1 MTLEDFFTLTEMRD
15 GLSSLARVEELL
27 SMIQKLNDCTTSN
40 LGDAVRQWSTVAGV
54 LAATDH
60 KECLNQFLELNGL
73 SLLNQWLQEA
83 LNLSV
88 DVNGIVVEELI
99 CSLLTSF
106 ERLPIDHKRK
116 STSGIGITIEL
127 LLDHKSIPIKE
138 KARILYA
145 KWELV
150 RNNDMSCHDQDQC
163 RASESNHPRTCE
175 DVKTNE
181 NCSNLVNSVVD
192 VPPCLDISSLN
203 STENERLT
211 TPNQVLSMSSNPIN
225 SNAEVAGVNSS
236 GSSIISNSC
245 PENLS
250 ITVESSVSV
259 AVAVGNPSANTCSQS
274 DQKGDTDDQHDVAVL
289 KDVPEVVKGMELDM
303 REGKSCK
310 SNQRETYSNSSSLA
324 FSASLTPLM
333 AATEPM
339 IACKMD
345 SDNDASFASKTME
358 HQPKAGDFDHGREKS
373 LITAKDSNPAV
384 NLTSGFQD
392 LSCTASII
400 NNIGDPQ
407 LPCQREEALT
417 GIVKDIDHVTK
428 FKSRKGH
435 FETSTDFFKVV
446 GIKANK
452 EISQKSELG
461 LECLDDALEVARQVA
476 IAVEREVVDYREPF
490 CSSPEFNSGE
500 TTGSHSPESEEEKH
514 DRAVT
519 EEVDADSSSAGKDH
533 SGTSSPE
540 KESEITQNMSS
551 DPEISEQ
558 DIESTKR
565 QELVDKSIM
574 IRCTFDLNADICSDK
589 PECSIRPIQKIPIN
603 VTAPIAVVASSKGAP
618 GLSVTPLHFGGE
630 VGWKGSAATSA
641 FRPASPRRTLEDER
655 ISSGSK
661 QKSNF
666 LQIDLNVTE
675 MVDEVADIPASRRQ
689 VPASSS
695 LPSGDSCVEVIS
707 RTEKKLNLDL
717 NRLSDEDASMNP
729 FSSWKLHFQ
738 HGEHSLSSASSSS
751 YRQPSLRDFDL
762 NDNPSLPDIGGSHN
776 FDKSSTKASEYC
788 VGPTPCDPVIKIMGS
803 KIAAERKDNGNQVQH
818 SFLPNGLNIEPTM
831 VARPLLPC
839 TNMPNLAYGYAGLPS
854 APTMTVPAAY
864 YSPGSFSYMVDPR
877 GATHLP
883 HITGAGG
890 LGGPSA
896 RPPFLLG
903 ATSVPSN
910 MAGFGSSR
918 AGFDLNGGMTS
929 KEGGRFEQFF
939 LQGHR
944 GRTEDQ
950 TKTSAQPSSS
960 GIALKRKEPDSG
972 WEPSL
977 YGFKHTM
984 SRQ

>member
-60 KECLNQFLELNGL
+60 KECLNHFLELNGL
-73 SLLNQWLQEA
+73 SFLNQWLQEA

-116 STSGIGITIEL
+116 SASGIGITIEL

-145 KWELV
+145 KWEHA

-163 RASESNHPRTCE
+163 RASESNHPGPCE

-192 VPPCLDISSLN
+192 VPPCLDISPLN
-203 STENERLT
+203 STKNERLT
-211 TPNQVLSMSSNPIN
+211 TPSQVLSMPLNPIN

-236 GSSIISNSC
+236 ASSITSNSC

-259 AVAVGNPSANTCSQS
+259 AVGNPSTNTCSQS

-303 REGKSCK
+303 REEPISSCNLD
-310 SNQRETYSNSSSLA
+310 SN
-324 FSASLTPLM
+324 
-333 AATEPM
+333 
-339 IACKMD
+339 
-345 SDNDASFASKTME
+345 NDASFASKTME

-373 LITAKDSNPAV
+373 LITAKDSNPAA
-384 NLTSGFQD
+384 NLTSAFQD
-392 LSCTASII
+392 LSYTASVTS
-400 NNIGDPQ
+400 NIGDPQ
-407 LPCQREEALT
+407 LPCQTEEAST
-417 GIVKDIDHVTK
+417 GIVKDIDCDTK

-500 TTGSHSPESEEEKH
+500 TTGSHSPESEEEKL
-514 DRAVT
+514 DRPVT
-519 EEVDADSSSAGKDH
+519 EEVDVDSSSAGKDH

-558 DIESTKR
+558 DIESTKE

-574 IRCTFDLNADICSDK
+574 IRCTFDLNIDICSDK
-589 PECSIRPIQKIPIN
+589 PECSIRPIQKMPIN
-603 VTAPIAVVASSKGAP
+603 VTTPIAVVASSKGAP
-618 GLSVTPLHFGGE
+618 ALSVTPLHFGGE
-630 VGWKGSAATSA
+630 VGWKGSAVTSA
-641 FRPASPRRTLEDER
+641 FRPASPRRTLEGER

-689 VPASSS
+689 VRASSS

-717 NRLSDEDASMNP
+717 NRLSDEDAPMHP

-751 YRQPSLRDFDL
+751 SRQPSLRDFDL

-776 FDKSSTKASEYC
+776 FHKSSTKASEYC
-788 VGPTPCDPVIKIMGS
+788 EGPTPDPVIKIMGS

-839 TNMPNLAYGYAGLPS
+839 TNMPNFTYGYAGLPS

-877 GATHLP
+877 GTTLVP
-883 HITGAGG
+883 HITGSGG
-890 LGGPSA
+890 LGGPSV

-910 MAGFGSSR
+910 MAGFSSSR
-918 AGFDLNGGMTS
+918 TGFDLNGGMTS
-929 KEGGRFEQFF
+929 KESGHFEQFF
-939 LQGHR
+939 LQSHR

-960 GIALKRKEPDSG
+960 GIALKRKEPDTG

>member
-1 MTLEDFFTLTEMRD
+1 
-15 GLSSLARVEELL
+15 
-27 SMIQKLNDCTTSN
+27 MIQKLNDCTTSN

-73 SLLNQWLQEA
+73 SFLNQCLQEA

-116 STSGIGITIEL
+116 SASGIGVTIEL

-138 KARILYA
+138 KARILYD
-145 KWELV
+145 KWEHA

-163 RASESNHPRTCE
+163 RASESNHLGPCE
-175 DVKTNE
+175 GVKTNE

-192 VPPCLDISSLN
+192 VPPCLDISPLN
-203 STENERLT
+203 STKNERIT
-211 TPNQVLSMSSNPIN
+211 TSNQVLSMSSNPIN
-225 SNAEVAGVNSS
+225 SNLEVAGVNSS

-259 AVAVGNPSANTCSQS
+259 AVANPSANTCSQS
-274 DQKGDTDDQHDVAVL
+274 DQKGDTDDQHDVALL
-289 KDVPEVVKGMELDM
+289 KDVPEIVKGMELDM
-303 REGKSCK
+303 REGKACK
-310 SNQRETYSNSSSLA
+310 SNQRETCSNSSSLA

-333 AATEPM
+333 AATEPT
-339 IACKMD
+339 ISCKMD
-345 SDNDASFASKTME
+345 SNNDASFASKTME
-358 HQPKAGDFDHGREKS
+358 DQPKAGDFDHGREKS
-373 LITAKDSNPAV
+373 LITAKDSNLAA

-392 LSCTASII
+392 LSCTASSIS
-400 NNIGDPQ
+400 NIGDPQ
-407 LPCQREEALT
+407 LPCQREKALT
-417 GIVKDIDHVTK
+417 GIGKDIDCDIK

-435 FETSTDFFKVV
+435 FETSTDFFKIV

-500 TTGSHSPESEEEKH
+500 TTGSHSPESEEEKQ
-514 DRAVT
+514 DRPVT
-519 EEVDADSSSAGKDH
+519 EEVDGSSAGKDH
-533 SGTSSPE
+533 SSTSSPE

-558 DIESTKR
+558 DIESTKQ

-589 PECSIRPIQKIPIN
+589 PECSRRLIQKMPIN
-603 VTAPIAVVASSKGAP
+603 VTAPIAVVASSRGAP
-618 GLSVTPLHFGGE
+618 GLSVTPLHFEGE

-641 FRPASPRRTLEDER
+641 FRPASPRRTLEGDR

-675 MVDEVADIPASRRQ
+675 MVDEVADIPVSRRQ
-689 VPASSS
+689 APASSS
-695 LPSGDSCVEVIS
+695 LPSGGSCVEVIS

-717 NRLSDEDASMNP
+717 NRLSDEDASMHP

-738 HGEHSLSSASSSS
+738 HGERSLLSASSSS
-751 YRQPSLRDFDL
+751 YRQPSVRDFDL
-762 NDNPSLPDIGGSHN
+762 NDSPSLPDIAGSHN
-776 FDKSSTKASEYC
+776 LNKSSTKASEYC
-788 VGPTPCDPVIKIMGS
+788 EGPTPCYPIVKIMGS
-803 KIAAERKDNGNQVQH
+803 KIAFERKDNGNQVQH
-818 SFLPNGLNIEPTM
+818 SFLSNGLTIEPTM
-831 VARPLLPC
+831 VARPPLPC
-839 TNMPNLAYGYAGLPS
+839 TNMPNLAYGCAGLPS
-854 APTMTVPAAY
+854 APTMPVPAAY

-877 GATHLP
+877 GATLVP
-883 HITGAGG
+883 HITGSGG

-903 ATSVPSN
+903 ATSVPPN

-918 AGFDLNGGMTS
+918 TGFDLNGGMTS
-929 KEGGRFEQFF
+929 KDGGSFEQFF

-977 YGFKHTM
+977 YGYKHTT